1 MIELNQET
9 FQEFINSEEK
19 VIVDFYGVKCG
30 GCETLLPFLEQ
41 AANHHPNRIAKI
53 KVNDFIELA
62 MEYNIRQIPTMLVF
76 QNQKQ
81 IAKRIGSVKNVAV
94 ILEMIS

>member
-1 MIELNQET
+1 MTVPSGIQVEVEVLARELAIHHFDAT
-9 FQEFINSEEK
+9 
-19 VIVDFYGVKCG
+19 DFNDAVAAV
-30 GCETLLPFLEQ
+30 FLEQ
-41 AANHHPNRIAKI
+41 AASHHPNRIAKI
-53 KVNDFIELA
+53 KLNDFIGLA

>member
-1 MIELNQET
+1 MIELNKET

-62 MEYNIRQIPTMLVF
+62 ME
-76 QNQKQ
+76 
-81 IAKRIGSVKNVAV
+81 
-94 ILEMIS
+94 

>member
-19 VIVDFYGVKCG
+19 VIVDFYRDDCN
-30 GCETLLPFLEQ
+30 GCIALLPILEQ
-41 AANHHPNRIAKI
+41 AAGRYPTRIAK
-53 KVNDFIELA
+53 VNLDYFMDLA
-62 MEYNIRQIPTMLVF
+62 MEYNIRSIPTMLVF
-76 QNQKQ
+76 QNQNQ
-81 IAKRIGSVKNVAV
+81 ISKRVGSVKNVDV

>member
-1 MIELNQET
+1 M
-9 FQEFINSEEK
+9 
-19 VIVDFYGVKCG
+19 
-30 GCETLLPFLEQ
+30 
-41 AANHHPNRIAKI
+41 
-53 KVNDFIELA
+53 ELA

-81 IAKRIGSVKNVAV
+81 IAKRIGSVKNVAL